1 MYSPQNYLSTQR
13 SLSSS
18 ISSSRTSSIY
28 GSHTYESIQFSA
40 PQICDACDE
49 LIDTKKFNNG
59 LYSIRMDLSGRNIR
73 YLSEG
78 VRALQCRDCANVCH
92 EKCRAIASCK
102 PCRRVGASG
111 STDSQIVVNSTRFET
126 GSVTG

>member
-1 MYSPQNYLSTQR
+1 MYSPQNYLQTQR

-49 LIDTKKFNNG
+49 LIDTKKSSNG
-59 LYSIRMDLSGRNIR
+59 LHSP
-73 YLSEG
+73 EG
-78 VRALQCRDCANVCH
+78 IRALQCRDCANVCH
-92 EKCRAIASCK
+92 EKCRPIASCK